1 MEKTPNRERLEIL
14 RLLPEQIVR
23 SMTREEIEAFL
34 FQEEWPESLKEK
46 LKDYLEDF

>member
-23 SMTREEIEAFL
+23 SMTREEIDAFL